1 MSQHYLYESDA
12 DDEHKLPSL
21 ETFYMTEADLIDS
34 PWRDADGELRQTAG
48 WYWLSCFPGC
58 LPDGDP
64 IGPFDSEDDALA
76 DAREDFEEFADE
88 EEREAT

>member
-12 DDEHKLPSL
+12 DDEHELPSL
-21 ETFYMTEADLIDS
+21 ETFYMTEADLIDVALL
-34 PWRDADGELRQTAG
+34 DDDGEPMQAG
-48 WYWLSCFPGC
+48 WYWWSCSPGC